1 MSYYLFL
8 DDIRSIFDVRKYC
21 NLPNINDEE
30 WTVVRSYKEF
40 VDIITLRGVPQF
52 VSLDHDLGISSY
64 SECSNS
70 VKNGYINYENICEMT
85 GLDCAKCL
93 INYCIEKDFQFPKYV
108 VHSMNPIGKQ
118 NIISLIESFKK
129 INISL

>member
-8 DDIRSIFDVRKYC
+8 DDIRSISDVRKYC

-30 WTVVRSYKEF
+30 WIIARSYKDF

-85 GLDCAKCL
+85 GYDAAKWL
-93 INYCIEKDFQFPKYV
+93 VEYCIHNKLKFPHYQ
-108 VHSMNPIGKQ
+108 VHSMNPVGKC
-118 NIISLIESFKK
+118 NIESYIESYFR
-129 INISL
+129 SYA

>member
-1 MSYYLFL
+1 MISKYNLFV
-8 DDIRSIFDVRKYC
+8 DDIRYPNDVTWV
-21 NLPNINDEE
+21 NLPKDQHY
-30 WTVVRSYKEF
+30 TVVRNYQEF

-64 SECSNS
+64 SEYFNS

-85 GLDCAKCL
+85 GLDCAKYL